1 MRAKKEKK
9 KMSGYVKVPNWVD
22 DDTRMYDTTRM
33 VLFALFAR
41 MGSRM
46 AVCISQMELVALTGC
61 CRNTVAKAL
70 QELQERGILF
80 STRRYY
86 YSKHLGRVV
95 RGKTRYYIRRS
106 SEGSFTLVPRELLAE
121 DLTPAE
127 FTVALHAYRLA
138 GRKGRCFP
146 SLRLFARQV
155 DRAKATICR
164 AVKKLYLHQ
173 VLGRNHCEKASR
185 AFSCNSYWPT
195 GWVRKKA
202 AQAVCAITGG
212 LKFEQQQAIKKITVG
227 SIKRKRE
234 KGVGEFG
241 TLTKFWGKYL
251 EEGQFY
257 FDGTG
262 VKVSTWCEPE
272 LTG

>member
-1 MRAKKEKK
+1 MQTNEKK
-9 KMSGYVKVPNWVD
+9 LSGYVKVPNWID
-22 DDTRMYDTTRM
+22 DDTRMYDTTKK
-33 VLFALFAR
+33 VLLALLAR
-41 MGSRM
+41 MGSKM
-46 AVCISQMELVALTGC
+46 TVCISQEELAQYSGC

-70 QELQERGILF
+70 RELREQGILF

-86 YSKHLGRVV
+86 YSKRLGRVI

-106 SEGSFTLVPRELLAE
+106 NEGSYTLVPRELLAE

-138 GRKGRCFP
+138 GRKGRCYP
-146 SLRLFARQV
+146 SLRRFARQV

-164 AVKKLYLHQ
+164 AVKKLHLRQ
-173 VLGRNHCEKASR
+173 VLSKAHCEKKNRSY
-185 AFSCNSYWPT
+185 SCNSYYPT
-195 GWVRKKA
+195 SWVRKESDSNVLA
-202 AQAVCAITGG
+202 SRGG
-212 LKFEQQQAIKKITVG
+212 LKFEQQQASKKITG
-227 SIKRKRE
+227 GFIKREKK

-241 TLTKFWGKYL
+241 TLTEFWEKCL

-262 VKVSTWCEPE
+262 VKVSAWCEPE